1 MRLPVATASLAEKAA
16 GTKRLSSVLRVHH
29 RRWYSKRNL
38 LELRERAGFV
48 HDIFPPNSHQKFIEH
63 LTGVKILNDQY
74 TLLFF
79 KYPTTFFSNGL
90 ESN

>member
-1 MRLPVATASLAEKAA
+1 MRLPVTAASLAEKAA

-48 HDIFPPNSHQKFIEH
+48 HDIFPPHSHQKFIEH
-63 LTGVKILNDQY
+63 LTGVKILNEQY
-74 TLLFF
+74 TLLFL

-90 ESN
+90 ENN